1 MIIFL
6 IGIVI
11 LLIGII
17 AAIIESNTNSFNF
30 SLEEAL
36 LWTAF
41 IGITIGSIMVFV
53 MTGIF
58 ITNHAGIDAGIHKY
72 EIEHDGLVKRL
83 EIINSDYE
91 DVSKSDVIKDIT
103 EWNKD
108 VYSEKYWSSNP
119 WTNWFYSQ
127 RFVDSLEYIEL
138 EE

>member
-6 IGIVI
+6 IGIAI

-17 AAIIESNTNSFNF
+17 AAIIELKVNINNS

-36 LWTAF
+36 LWISG
-41 IGITIGSIMVFV
+41 IGIGIGASAVFIMFLV
-53 MTGIF
+53 I
-58 ITNHAGIDAGIHKY
+58 IINHAGIDAEIHKY

-103 EWNKD
+103 EWNKS
-108 VYSEKYWSSNP
+108 VYSRKYWSSNP